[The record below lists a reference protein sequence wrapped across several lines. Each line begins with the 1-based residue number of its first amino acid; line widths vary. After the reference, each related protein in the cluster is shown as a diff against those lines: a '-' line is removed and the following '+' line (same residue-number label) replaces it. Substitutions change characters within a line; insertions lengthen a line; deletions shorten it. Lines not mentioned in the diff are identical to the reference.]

1 MYTSYEYVYKNYGVD
16 DSSAYPYKARVSQST
31 KKHFFV

>member
-16 DSSAYPYKARVSQST
+16 DSSAYPYKARVSQSI
-31 KKHFFV
+31 KKIFFS